1 MITQFALGHL
11 DGYKL
16 SARFSF
22 VKYKRK
28 KRLEAFYH
36 KSYFLTAVA
45 PSFFKAS
52 YF

>member
-1 MITQFALGHL
+1 MIIQFALGHI

-28 KRLEAFYH
+28 K
-36 KSYFLTAVA
+36 KD
-45 PSFFKAS
+45 
-52 YF
+52 